1 MENLKIDIITD
12 DSPSQDTSNTPNFPA
27 ISNYNGLEQN
37 TDGHNTL
44 ETNLN
49 VSVLLLS

>member
-1 MENLKIDIITD
+1 MI
-12 DSPSQDTSNTPNFPA
+12 PA

-37 TDGHNTL
+37 TDGHNTP